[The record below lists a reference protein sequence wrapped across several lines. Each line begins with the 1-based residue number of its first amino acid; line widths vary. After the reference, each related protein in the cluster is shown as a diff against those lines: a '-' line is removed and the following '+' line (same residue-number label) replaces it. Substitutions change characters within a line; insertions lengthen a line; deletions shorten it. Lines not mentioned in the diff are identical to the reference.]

1 MADMEFALI
10 AFVSTMAGA
19 GAGAFLCC
27 LPGLHAYSV
36 LGILALPAYA
46 MAVPSAVAVP
56 FTAGVM
62 GAFSVLGSIPG
73 ILLAAPDDS
82 ALFTVLPGQKC
93 LMRGRGHEAVL
104 ITAAGSAAG
113 LLLLLPLS
121 LFAVRSLPPI
131 WTVLRPHAHWILWC
145 VIVFMLMSEWP
156 KGGGL
161 GPAGWRRLAEAWRSP
176 GMGLVTFLL
185 SGLLGMVL
193 LFRSPVA
200 PEAAFQNLMPAFVG
214 LFTLPWLILNLAAR
228 TSVPPQN
235 VSSFSCLRP
244 GQWGA
249 GALAGM
255 LGGGFAAL
263 FPVVTGGIGSL
274 LAGHATSQ
282 RDDRAFLVSQGTARV
297 VYYVGGFLLLF
308 VPGLHLTRGGAAWLL
323 RGLYVPHNRTD
334 FMLCLAAVALAGA
347 ASLLLAAPLSRF
359 VLRATARWGY
369 RRLTAFSIVVS
380 IALVA
385 GMTGIPGLC
394 VMAVAGA
401 IGLLPVL
408 YGARRMNC
416 LGVILLPMACN
427 MSGVGARLAGWL
439 GLL

>member
-1 MADMEFALI
+1 
-10 AFVSTMAGA
+10 
-19 GAGAFLCC
+19 
-27 LPGLHAYSV
+27 
-36 LGILALPAYA
+36 
-46 MAVPSAVAVP
+46 
-56 FTAGVM
+56 
-62 GAFSVLGSIPG
+62 
-73 ILLAAPDDS
+73 
-82 ALFTVLPGQKC
+82 
-93 LMRGRGHEAVL
+93 
-104 ITAAGSAAG
+104 
-113 LLLLLPLS
+113 
-121 LFAVRSLPPI
+121 
-131 WTVLRPHAHWILWC
+131 
-145 VIVFMLMSEWP
+145 
-156 KGGGL
+156 
-161 GPAGWRRLAEAWRSP
+161 
-176 GMGLVTFLL
+176 MGLITFLL
-185 SGLLGMVL
+185 SGLLGTVL

-214 LFTLPWLILNLAAR
+214 LFTVPWLILNLVGR
-228 TSVPPQN
+228 TSVPPQT
-235 VSSFSCLRP
+235 VSSFSRLTP
-244 GQWGA
+244 GQWASGTLA
-249 GALAGM
+249 GA

-297 VYYVGGFLLLF
+297 VYYTGGFLLLF

-323 RGLYVPHNRTD
+323 RGLYVPHGRPD
-334 FMLCLAAVALAGA
+334 FALCVAAVALAGA
-347 ASLLLAAPLSRF
+347 ASLLLAAPVSRL
-359 VLRATARWGY
+359 VLGATARWGY
-369 RRLTAFSIVVS
+369 RRLTAFSFAVS

-394 VMAVAGA
+394 VMVVAGA